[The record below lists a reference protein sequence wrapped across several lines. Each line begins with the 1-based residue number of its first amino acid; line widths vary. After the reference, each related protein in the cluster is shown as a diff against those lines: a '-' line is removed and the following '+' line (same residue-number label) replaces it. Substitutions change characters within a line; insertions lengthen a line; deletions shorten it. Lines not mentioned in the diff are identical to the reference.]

1 MTARTK
7 EALCCDFRAHDFVG
21 RWVSLSFL
29 SQKLVVPV
37 TGQKF
42 AQTAFRW
49 HLTVFVSE
57 GCPKIGTTFGS
68 IYNML
73 QPRLS
78 TQFGS

>member
-42 AQTAFRW
+42 AQTAFRL
-49 HLTVFVSE
+49 HLIVFVSK
-57 GCPKIGTTFGS
+57 GCLNIETTLGS
-68 IYNML
+68 IYNVL
-73 QPRLS
+73 QSGLS
-78 TQFGS
+78 TQLGS